1 MNYDKH
7 TLETLFSA
15 GLFYKD
21 TAGHMD
27 VADPEGD
34 NKGLIK
40 RATFTNTSYVVELL
54 TPIHSDIFCQ
64 EKMMC

>member
-7 TLETLFSA
+7 TLEILFST

-34 NKGLIK
+34 NKGLTK
-40 RATFTNTSYVVELL
+40 RATFTNTSNVVELL
-54 TPIHSDIFCQ
+54 HLSTVIYYF
-64 EKMMC
+64 KKK